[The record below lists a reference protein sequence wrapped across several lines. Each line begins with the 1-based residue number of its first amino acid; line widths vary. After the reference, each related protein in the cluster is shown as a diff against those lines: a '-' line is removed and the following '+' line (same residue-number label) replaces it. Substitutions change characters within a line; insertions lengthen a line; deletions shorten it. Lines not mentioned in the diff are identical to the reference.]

1 MRDLVELVNLINR
14 TKLKSNELMKAV
26 IEPGSKMERLFDGL
40 LDKTVQEDDDV
51 KILFRGEEDINVT
64 SLKNK
69 LKEGLQRLRYSSE
82 MPKLSVLTSL
92 SACSGI
98 PVISSLPN

>member
-51 KILFRGEEDINVT
+51 KVLFKGEEDMQCNQPEKQAERA
-64 SLKNK
+64 SA
-69 LKEGLQRLRYSSE
+69 RRY
-82 MPKLSVLTSL
+82 
-92 SACSGI
+92 
-98 PVISSLPN
+98 LPA